1 MIKQL
6 LYLIVLS
13 IVVVFFKTQFHSVIN
28 FAVYLHEHLISVLN
42 KVFSDDKTGQLIQAM
57 LALILIPCAVGLV
70 VSGIYWAIKRSSMP
84 RTMQIIWITW
94 LVLLTTFTIGVH

>member
-13 IVVVFFKTQFHSVIN
+13 IVIVFFKTQFHHIIN
-28 FAVYLHEHLISVLN
+28 FAIYLHEHVTSVLA
-42 KVFSDDKTGQLIQAM
+42 KVFSSDTTGQLIQAM

-70 VSGIYWAIKRSSMP
+70 ASGIYWAFKRSSLP
-84 RTMQIIWITW
+84 KTMEIIWVTW
-94 LVLLTTFTIGVH
+94 LILLTTFTIGIH